1 MKNTTM
7 ARPRPVHRGARTS
20 HVRLPFQFLL
30 GILFLTAG
38 VLLILKYFG
47 RDYLPFL
54 PESVL
59 VGICALGSVLGGF
72 YLILARIWRPRIYV

>member
-1 MKNTTM
+1 MAGA
-7 ARPRPVHRGARTS
+7 ARPRGTSHGTRTS

-30 GILFLTAG
+30 GLLFLTAG
-38 VLLILKYFG
+38 ALLILKYFG

-59 VGICALGSVLGGF
+59 VVICALGSVLGGF
-72 YLILARIWRPRIYV
+72 YLILARLWRPRIYLQ

>member
-1 MKNTTM
+1 M
-7 ARPRPVHRGARTS
+7 AGARVRPIHHGARTS

-38 VLLILKYFG
+38 ALLILKYFG
-47 RDYLPFL
+47 KDYLPFM

-59 VGICALGSVLGGF
+59 VSICALGSVLGGF
-72 YLILARIWRPRIYV
+72 YLVLARLWRPRIYV